1 MLYPKFINKYRIFF
15 FHFTYES
22 LNALRKTK
30 FNHLFR
36 FVRVYF
42 KKIIKLAIA
51 TLTFGFLFSL
61 STLWYFS
68 TDLPDYKIL
77 ANYKPP
83 ISSRVH
89 SGEGQLIAEYALQK
103 RLFIPYE
110 SVPKNVIYSFLS
122 AEDKNFFSHPGVDAK
137 SITRAIIKN
146 LKNIYS
152 EKRLEGASTITQQVA
167 KNFLLTSEV
176 SLKRKIKEAILAFR
190 IERAYSKERIM
201 ELYLNQIYLGE
212 GTYGIAAASL
222 EYFDKA
228 VSDLNYEEA
237 ALLAALPRAPSK
249 YNPYKSIE
257 MAKLRRNIVLKNLYE
272 NSYINK
278 DEYKNLI
285 GKEIK
290 TKKRKIK
297 LLEEANFYS
306 EEVRRIVSDT
316 YGYDDL
322 YKGGLS
328 IRTPLN
334 SNYQIKALEALREGL
349 ESYDKRHGW
358 RGPITNLKSVDWQK
372 NIKNFI
378 PDKSLNWK
386 IAKVIDVNQL
396 SLKIEIENKEV
407 GFIDFK
413 NIKWTRKKSFEDLL
427 KLNDIIYVK
436 KIKKNRWSLKQLPK
450 INGAIVVMDPYTGR
464 VLAMAGGFSFK
475 LSEFN
480 RATQAKRQPGSAFK
494 PVVYAAAL
502 ENGFNPSTLVLD
514 APFVI
519 EQGEGLK
526 TWKPENYGKKFY
538 GPSTLRVGI
547 EKSRNLMTV
556 RVAQKVGF
564 EKISKIANNLEI
576 YKNIPELLSVS
587 LGSAETTLVQLTNAY
602 CTFVNGG
609 KKVNPIFI
617 DRIQDRRGKT
627 IFNSDKRNC
636 KGCKEISYLEEEIPL
651 IQDNR
656 SQIISQ
662 ETAYQ
667 ITSMLEGVV
676 KRGTA
681 KRLRDLNLDLAGKT
695 GTTNKNTDTW
705 FVGFTSKLV
714 VGVYVGFDEPQSLG
728 KFETGAKTAM
738 PIFKEFIKKGVKKK
752 DARPFKVADN
762 IIMMV
767 VDHTTGKKANF
778 ASKETIIEAFKKN
791 KFYFKEEENLDIN
804 NRLKNDSILK
814 FY

>member
-1 MLYPKFINKYRIFF
+1 MCL
-15 FHFTYES
+15 
-22 LNALRKTK
+22 
-30 FNHLFR
+30 
-36 FVRVYF
+36 
-42 KKIIKLAIA
+42 
-51 TLTFGFLFSL
+51 LFSL
-61 STLWYFS
+61 STFWYFS
-68 TDLPDYKIL
+68 SDLPDYKIL

-89 SGEGQLIAEYALQK
+89 SGEGNLIAEYAIQK

-110 SVPKNVIYSFLS
+110 SIPKIVVNSFLS

-146 LKNIYS
+146 LKNIFNN
-152 EKRLEGASTITQQVA
+152 KRLEGASTITQQVA

-237 ALLAALPRAPSK
+237 ALLAALPKAPSK
-249 YNPYKSIE
+249 YNPYKSSDI
-257 MAKLRRNIVLKNLYE
+257 AKKRRNIVLKNLYE

-278 DEYKNLI
+278 NEYENLKNKKI
-285 GKEIK
+285 I

-297 LLEEANFYS
+297 LLEEANFYT
-306 EEVRRIVSDT
+306 EEVRRIVSNN

-334 SNYQIKALEALREGL
+334 SKYQIVALQALRDGL
-349 ESYDKRHGW
+349 EEYDKRHGW
-358 RGPITNLKSVDWQK
+358 RGPITNLSDKNWQK
-372 NIKNFI
+372 KIKDFI

-386 IAKVIDVNQL
+386 LAKVTDVSKL
-396 SLKIEIENKEV
+396 SLKIELENNEI
-407 GFIDFK
+407 GFMKFK
-413 NIKWTRKKSFEDLL
+413 NINWTRKKSFEDIL

-436 KIKKNRWSLKQLPK
+436 KIKNNDWELKQLPK

-494 PVVYAAAL
+494 PIVYAAAL
-502 ENGFNPSTLVLD
+502 ENGFTPSTLVLD
-514 APFVI
+514 APFVM

-538 GPSTLRVGI
+538 GPSTLRTGI

-556 RVAQKVGF
+556 RVAQDVGF
-564 EKISKIANNLEI
+564 EEISKVTKNFGI
-576 YKNIPELLSVS
+576 YEELPELLSVA
-587 LGSAETTLVQLTNAY
+587 LGSAETTLIKLTNAY

-609 KKVNPIFI
+609 KKVTPIFI

-627 IFNSDKRNC
+627 IFNSDKRKC
-636 KGCKEISYLEEEIPL
+636 LGCEEISYLKEELPTIK
-651 IQDNR
+651 DNR
-656 SQIISQ
+656 KQIISPQ
-662 ETAYQ
+662 TAYQ
-667 ITSMLEGVV
+667 LTSMMEGVI
-676 KRGTA
+676 KRGTGR
-681 KRLRDLNLDLAGKT
+681 KLRNLNLQLAGKT
-695 GTTNKNTDTW
+695 GTTNENMDAW
-705 FVGFTSKLV
+705 FLGFTSKLV
-714 VGVYVGFDEPQSLG
+714 IGAYVGFDEPKSLG
-728 KFETGAKTAM
+728 RYETGAKAAL
-738 PIFKEFIKKGVKKK
+738 PIFKKFVKKIVKKK
-752 DARPFKVADN
+752 DALPFKVP
-762 IIMMV
+762 
-767 VDHTTGKKANF
+767 K
-778 ASKETIIEAFKKN
+778 
-791 KFYFKEEENLDIN
+791 DIN
-804 NRLKNDSILK
+804 LVLVDAETGLEPNKKTKKVIYESFKTNDNFEVGTEIRNNKKILK
-814 FY
+814 FYDNNSKEKVLRFY